1 MQNILENEDVKLD
14 NIFISSLVG
23 DIVRGMQFLHD
34 SPIKTHGNLKSTNCL
49 VDSRWVVK
57 IADFGLHQ
65 LKQGAD
71 YLGEDATD
79 LDAQCER
86 KCLLTITDQSPL
98 MLNARGLLWRAP
110 ELVRDPNSP
119 PEGTQKGD
127 VYSFGIVLY
136 EILGRRGPYGRPDL
150 TSSEIIKHV
159 MQRDHRFRPSLSQVG
174 SEGLPCVRE
183 CMVECWAEDPD
194 IRPDFKTIRA
204 HLRPMRKG
212 LKLNIFDNKQHQLT
226 YSISLILSAMCRKPN
241 IFDNMLV
248 MMEKYANNLEALV
261 DERTSM
267 LIEEKKKTEELL
279 YEMLPR
285 YVADQLKIGNKVEAE
300 SFDCVTIYFSDI
312 VGFTT
317 MSAESSPLQ
326 VVDFLNDLYTCFDS
340 IIGHHDVYKVETIG
354 DAYMVVSG
362 LPVPNGDRHAGE
374 VASMALHLL
383 AEIRRFRIRHRPSD
397 TLKLR
402 IGLHSGPVCA
412 GVVGLKM
419 PRYCLFGDTV
429 NTASRMESTGLPL
442 RIHCSLVCKKI
453 LDKLGGYR
461 LEERGK
467 ETCGRIGCLEKKN
480 IAGRDLLRASTE
492 PAIRHA
498 DNYDIKQWT
507 GRHEEMKRMEVWRDH
522 VAQPQ

>member
-1 MQNILENEDVKLD
+1 
-14 NIFISSLVG
+14 
-23 DIVRGMQFLHD
+23 MQFLHD

-86 KCLLTITDQSPL
+86 
-98 MLNARGLLWRAP
+98 LLWRAP

-212 LKLNIFDNKQHQLT
+212 L
-226 YSISLILSAMCRKPN
+226 
-241 IFDNMLV
+241 
-248 MMEKYANNLEALV
+248 
-261 DERTSM
+261 
-267 LIEEKKKTEELL
+267 
-279 YEMLPR
+279 
-285 YVADQLKIGNKVEAE
+285 
-300 SFDCVTIYFSDI
+300 
-312 VGFTT
+312 
-317 MSAESSPLQ
+317 
-326 VVDFLNDLYTCFDS
+326 
-340 IIGHHDVYKVETIG
+340 
-354 DAYMVVSG
+354 
-362 LPVPNGDRHAGE
+362 
-374 VASMALHLL
+374 
-383 AEIRRFRIRHRPSD
+383 
-397 TLKLR
+397 
-402 IGLHSGPVCA
+402 
-412 GVVGLKM
+412 
-419 PRYCLFGDTV
+419 
-429 NTASRMESTGLPL
+429 
-442 RIHCSLVCKKI
+442 
-453 LDKLGGYR
+453 
-461 LEERGK
+461 
-467 ETCGRIGCLEKKN
+467 
-480 IAGRDLLRASTE
+480 
-492 PAIRHA
+492 
-498 DNYDIKQWT
+498 
-507 GRHEEMKRMEVWRDH
+507 
-522 VAQPQ
+522 